1 MQVIDVKYK
10 TINFTLVAE
19 MGEFDQNK
27 SKYIEEHINNNNFI
41 NCNWRGVDGNEC
53 VQR

>member
-1 MQVIDVKYK
+1 
-10 TINFTLVAE
+10 

-53 VQR
+53 VQRLVYEAVAFECFFFSI